1 MSSPSRIF
9 TGRQRSTTA
18 RKKRARR
25 TTSGSSQKPSGR
37 GTVSAA
43 ASRLSLTASN
53 RGYISGTTPQW

>member
-9 TGRQRSTTA
+9 TGRWCWRTW

-25 TTSGSSQKPSGR
+25 TTRGSSQKPAGR

-43 ASRLSLTASN
+43 ASRLSRKLSKKT
-53 RGYISGTTPQW
+53 YTSGTTPQW